1 MLWGSIFWKARSSVV
16 WTHHVR
22 VIETRDK
29 RKRSI
34 MTPLLDQVRSL
45 QI

>member
-1 MLWGSIFWKARSSVV
+1 MLWGSIFWKARSYVV
-16 WTHHVR
+16 WTHHAH
-22 VIETRDK
+22 VIDTRYK

-34 MTPLLDQVRSL
+34 MTGLLDQVRSL